1 MKVSHAPE
9 YTGGRITVVEKKV
22 LLYQRAC
29 AKHKPCKCVRETIYR
44 LVTLINRTSF
54 LWL

>member
-1 MKVSHAPE
+1 MKVFHAPE
-9 YTGGRITVVEKKV
+9 FTGGRITVVEKKV

-29 AKHKPCKCVRETIYR
+29 PKHKPCKCVRETIYR
-44 LVTLINRTSF
+44 LVTLINRKSF